1 MLQFLIPLI
10 MSALSPQTGVKTKN
24 PMTGGV
30 TQTGSPWQ
38 QAGGWGGL
46 LSSMFNSPTKRKTP
60 AGFNFG
66 DSSQQQDFFHQ
77 VILPLLIRGMR

>member
-1 MLQFLIPLI
+1 
-10 MSALSPQTGVKTKN
+10 MSTLSHQTGVKTKN
-24 PMTGGV
+24 PMTGRV
-30 TQTGSPWQ
+30 TQVGSPWQ

-46 LSSMFNSPTKRKTP
+46 LSSMFNSPTQRKTPSP